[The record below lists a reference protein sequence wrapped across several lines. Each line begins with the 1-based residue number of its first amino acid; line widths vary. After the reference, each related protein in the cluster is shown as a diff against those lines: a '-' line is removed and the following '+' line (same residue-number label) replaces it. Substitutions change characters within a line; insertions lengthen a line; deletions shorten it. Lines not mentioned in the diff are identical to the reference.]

1 MATTPPS
8 WSRIS
13 HVLNPIVLPN
23 RFATASHRT
32 LVCILALLTHDIC
45 KSVVTPPPFSE
56 FSSSTN
62 KAHVVKTST
71 KVAMHPPCNVP
82 NRLHKLSCTYKS
94 HRMPRSPFS
103 VFTEVRFLQCIR
115 GSLSNVW
122 FDGEVTISKNFNA
135 RWIPLNEEED
145 EDEGMCV
152 CAFLLY
158 LTTFFFLL
166 LLLLECRLSCLLCEK
181 FEEEFLFLPF
191 FFTPQRRRAAYFHT
205 ITFFYIRI
213 GRRAEERER
222 ARVCRVC
229 PLSPCVF
236 KRRRRTEGEFLLS
249 RKKKDESRFF

>member
-1 MATTPPS
+1 M
-8 WSRIS
+8 
-13 HVLNPIVLPN
+13 
-23 RFATASHRT
+23 
-32 LVCILALLTHDIC
+32 
-45 KSVVTPPPFSE
+45 
-56 FSSSTN
+56 
-62 KAHVVKTST
+62 
-71 KVAMHPPCNVP
+71 
-82 NRLHKLSCTYKS
+82 
-94 HRMPRSPFS
+94 
-103 VFTEVRFLQCIR
+103 RFLQCIR

-181 FEEEFLFLPF
+181 FEEEFSFASF
-191 FFTPQRRRAAYFHT
+191 FSQRRRAAKNFHT

-222 ARVCRVC
+222 ARRVC
-229 PLSPCVF
+229 PLAPCVF